1 MIRAQWFGLLLL
13 GSSGCLGGVDECDR
27 GTTRCNAGNP
37 ETCEE
42 DCSDLGCHD
51 KWQVSDLC
59 AATQSCIAPTDT
71 QPLCA
76 ESPTKDG
83 LCAGLEN
90 ATYCSG
96 QQLVQ
101 CQHGYRAI
109 TRACG
114 SVDDFGYA
122 ELPGGS
128 ASTACVDPGDGTAT
142 CIPEAAK
149 ADSQCDGVTGPRCAG
164 TTLVECVDQYA
175 VFKTACAS
183 CAVQTAAA
191 CDTCPP
197 TARGLCRGYLGD
209 GCVADEDCAVGLV
222 CRDNG
227 DGDGRRA
234 CSLPCTVDAAS
245 DRDAGTAP
253 AGAPNTQCYGAFDPD
268 GSPISA
274 YSEVSPAG
282 RLSCI
287 AGYCK
292 WAP

>member
-1 MIRAQWFGLLLL
+1 MMRIQWLGLLLL
-13 GSSGCLGGVDECDR
+13 GTSGCLGGVDECDR
-27 GTTRCNAGNP
+27 GATRCNAGNP

-51 KWQVSDLC
+51 KWEIHTFCTS
-59 AATQSCIAPTDT
+59 TQTCIAPSDT
-71 QPLCA
+71 PPLCA
-76 ESPTKDG
+76 ESPTKDA
-83 LCAGLEN
+83 LCASSEN

-96 QQLVQ
+96 GQLAQ

-128 ASTACVDPGDGTAT
+128 ASTVCVDPGDGTAT
-142 CIPEAAK
+142 CIPEAARV
-149 ADSQCDGVTGPRCAG
+149 DSLCDGVTGPRCAG
-164 TTLVECVDQYA
+164 TTLVECVDQHA

-183 CAVQTAAA
+183 CAVQTTPA
-191 CDTCPP
+191 CDTCTP
-197 TARGLCRGYLGD
+197 TARGVCRGYLGD
-209 GCVADEDCAVGLV
+209 GCALDEDCAAGLV
-222 CRDNG
+222 CHDDGNG
-227 DGDGRRA
+227 QRA
-234 CSLPCTVDAAS
+234 CSLTCTVETVSAP
-245 DRDAGTAP
+245 DAGTTP
-253 AGAPNTQCYGAFDPD
+253 VGANAQCYAAFNPD

-282 RLSCI
+282 HLSCI

>member
-1 MIRAQWFGLLLL
+1 MLL
-13 GSSGCLGGVDECDR
+13 GTSGCFGGVDECDR
-27 GTTRCNAGNP
+27 GATRCNAGNP

-42 DCSDLGCHD
+42 DCSDFGCHN
-51 KWQVSDLC
+51 KWQVGDFC
-59 AATQSCIAPTDT
+59 TAAQSCIAPNDT
-71 QPLCA
+71 APMCA
-76 ESPTKDG
+76 ESPSKDP
-83 LCAGLEN
+83 LCAGAEK

-114 SVDDFGYA
+114 SVDDFGY
-122 ELPGGS
+122 EQLPGGS
-128 ASTACVDPGDGTAT
+128 ASTMCVDPGDGNAT

-149 ADSQCDGVTGPRCAG
+149 VDSLCDGITGPRCDG
-164 TTLVECVDQYA
+164 TTLVECVDQHA

-183 CAVQTAAA
+183 CTTQTTPA

-197 TARGLCRGYLGD
+197 TTRGLCRGYLGD
-209 GCVADEDCAVGLV
+209 SCALDEDCAPGLL
-222 CRDNG
+222 CHDNG
-227 DGDGRRA
+227 IGLRA
-234 CSLPCTVDAAS
+234 CSLACSVEAAS
-245 DRDAGTAP
+245 APDAGVAP
-253 AGAPNTQCYGAFDPD
+253 AGASNAQCYAAFNADET
-268 GSPISA
+268 PISS
-274 YSEVSPAG
+274 YSEVKPAG